1 VKDVFKAAALTDSVY
16 WVGAID
22 WAVRDFHGYLTSRG
36 STYNAYLVT
45 GEKNVLVDTVK
56 APFKE
61 ELLARVASVIDLKQV
76 DYIISNHSEPDHS
89 GCLADVI
96 DVIEPEKVFVSKNG
110 AKALESHY
118 GIGPKLTA
126 VEEGQTLDLGDKKIT
141 FAETRMCHWPDSMV
155 SYLHEDKLLF
165 SQDAFGMH
173 LASYERFADQ
183 IDPALLEIE
192 AAKYYANILLPLGN
206 FVSKSIAKLEELGI
220 AIEIIAPDHG
230 PIWREHPERI
240 VEKYAGWARQ
250 KRTNKAVVLYDT
262 MWNSTERMARAV
274 GEGLWA
280 GGTHTKLM
288 SLHGSHRSDVA
299 TEILDAGALIVGA
312 PTINKEMFP
321 TLADC
326 MTYLKGLKPAGM
338 IGAAFGS
345 FGWGGEAARKLNAIL
360 EEMNIEPVCDPVRV
374 TYVPGAETLSACY
387 DLGKTI
393 AEKLSAKFQAG

>member
-1 VKDVFKAAALTDSVY
+1 MKEVFKAAAVSENVY

-56 APFKE
+56 APFKD
-61 ELLARVASVIDLKQV
+61 ELLARVASVIDPKDV

-89 GCLADVI
+89 GCLVDAIEAI
-96 DVIEPEKVFVSKNG
+96 DPEKVFVSKNG
-110 AKALESHY
+110 AKALENHY
-118 GIGPKLTA
+118 GLGEELTV

-155 SYLHEDKLLF
+155 SYLHENKLLF

-173 LASYERFADQ
+173 LACYERFADQ
-183 IDPALLEIE
+183 IDPAVLNIE

-206 FVSKSIAKLEELGI
+206 FVGKSIQKLQDLGI
-220 AIEIIAPDHG
+220 EIEIIAPDHG
-230 PIWREHPERI
+230 PIWRQDPMSI
-240 VEKYAGWARQ
+240 VGKYATWASQ

-262 MWNSTERMARAV
+262 MWNSTELMARAV
-274 GEGLWA
+274 GEGLSA
-280 GGTHTKLM
+280 GGTRTRLM

-299 TEILDAGALIVGA
+299 TEILDAGALVVGA

-326 MTYLKGLKPAGM
+326 MTYLKGLKPQGM

-345 FGWGGEAARKLNAIL
+345 FGWGGEAAKKLNAIL

-374 TYVPGAETLSACY
+374 TYVPDNQTLGACY

-393 AEKLSAKFQAG
+393 AAKLSANLQAG